1 MTPDL
6 VIGAAIVLQVFAMLS
21 SVFIGLIRHAH

>member
-1 MTPDL
+1 M
-6 VIGAAIVLQVFAMLS
+6 VLKIFVAFLQAYIFAMLS